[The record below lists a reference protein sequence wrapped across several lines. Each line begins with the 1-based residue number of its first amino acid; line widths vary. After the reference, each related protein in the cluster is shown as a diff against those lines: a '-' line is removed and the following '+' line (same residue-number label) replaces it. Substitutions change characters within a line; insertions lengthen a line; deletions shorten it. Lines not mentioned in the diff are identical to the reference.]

1 MTVKEIFK
9 LIMLNDNVEI
19 IDQKNY
25 YRYWS
30 GEGKHI
36 PLRYSDYEVKHI
48 YNSGSELVIAIYCV
62 EDKGGRWTWNYARSI
77 FRSS

>member
-9 LIMLNDNVEI
+9 PNMINDNVEI

-25 YRYWS
+25 YRYWR
-30 GEGKHI
+30 GKGKDI

-48 YNSGSELVIAIYCV
+48 YNSGSELVIAII
-62 EDKGGRWTWNYARSI
+62 E
-77 FRSS
+77 

>member
-9 LIMLNDNVEI
+9 QIMINDNVEI

-30 GEGKHI
+30 GQGKDI
-36 PLRYSDYEVKHI
+36 PLRYCDYEVKHI
-48 YNSGSELVIAIYCV
+48 YTDNSELVIAIIV
-62 EDKGGRWTWNYARSI
+62 
-77 FRSS
+77 

>member
-9 LIMLNDNVEI
+9 PIMINDNVEI

-30 GEGKHI
+30 GKGKDI
-36 PLRYSDYEVKHI
+36 PIRYSDYEVKHI
-48 YNSGSELVIAIYCV
+48 YNSGSELVIAIIV
-62 EDKGGRWTWNYARSI
+62 
-77 FRSS
+77 

>member
-9 LIMLNDNVEI
+9 PIMPNDNVEI

-30 GEGKHI
+30 GKGKDI
-36 PLRYSDYEVKHI
+36 PIRYCDYEVKHI
-48 YNSGSELVIAIYCV
+48 YNRGSELVIEIIV
-62 EDKGGRWTWNYARSI
+62 
-77 FRSS
+77 

>member
-9 LIMLNDNVEI
+9 PIMLNDNVEI

-25 YRYWS
+25 YRQWH
-30 GEGKHI
+30 GKGKDI

-48 YNSGSELVIAIYCV
+48 YNSGSELVIAIIV
-62 EDKGGRWTWNYARSI
+62 
-77 FRSS
+77 

>member
-9 LIMLNDNVEI
+9 PIMLNDNVEI

-30 GEGKHI
+30 GKGKDI
-36 PLRYSDYEVKHI
+36 PLRYSDYEVNHI
-48 YNSGSELVIAIYCV
+48 YNRGSELVIAIIV
-62 EDKGGRWTWNYARSI
+62 
-77 FRSS
+77 

>member
-9 LIMLNDNVEI
+9 PIMINDNVEI

-25 YRYWS
+25 YRYWC
-30 GEGKHI
+30 GKGKDI

-48 YNSGSELVIAIYCV
+48 YNRGSELVIAIIV
-62 EDKGGRWTWNYARSI
+62 
-77 FRSS
+77 